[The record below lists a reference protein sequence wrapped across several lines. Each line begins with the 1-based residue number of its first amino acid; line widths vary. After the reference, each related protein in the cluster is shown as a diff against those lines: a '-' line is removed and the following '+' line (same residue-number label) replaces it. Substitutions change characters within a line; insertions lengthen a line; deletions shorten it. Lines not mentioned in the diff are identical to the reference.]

1 MRNIDSHDFSEL
13 ELYEK
18 FRKPLFKFIKYKV
31 SDTHIA
37 EEILNDVFLKAYNS
51 IDNLKEKKS
60 LKSWLYTIAT
70 NTIIDYYRKKQ
81 PATIEIENEKMIDEE
96 KTDSI
101 YSEFDC
107 CLNDFLNQLSPS
119 NAKALKA
126 VYFDEMTQQEY
137 AEKSSLNLSTVKSHV
152 HRGKNSL
159 KDFFEQCCSFE
170 KDKHDN
176 IIDFHKK

>member
-1 MRNIDSHDFSEL
+1 MENIDTNDFS

-51 IDNLKEKKS
+51 IDNLEERKS
-60 LKSWLYTIAT
+60 LKSWLYTIAS

-81 PATIEIENEKMIDEE
+81 PTTIEIENENEIMIDED

-107 CLNDFLNQLSPS
+107 CLNDFLNQLSPT

-137 AEKSSLNLSTVKSHV
+137 AEKSSLSLSAVKSHV

-159 KDFFEQCCSFE
+159 KHFFEQCCSFE